1 MIGYSCKY
9 APVELVA
16 AYGKEALLLDAETS
30 DFSRAETLTHANV
43 CCHAKAMNNHALET

>member
-16 AYGKEALLLDAETS
+16 AYGEEALLLDAETS
-30 DFSRAETLTHANV
+30 DFSRAETPTSAATPRR
-43 CCHAKAMNNHALET
+43 C

>member
-16 AYGKEALLLDAETS
+16 AYGEEALLLDAEI
-30 DFSRAETLTHANV
+30 F
-43 CCHAKAMNNHALET
+43 ALHGD